1 MAEYLKELVERA
13 NAPLDN
19 PDMNGTV
26 GNGPVRF
33 ELYHFAFSLCS
44 QKVRLCL
51 AEKSAAYISH
61 DINLSMPHLGNYD
74 PDYVRLR
81 LEAKGSAP
89 LASGYTGRSSVQS
102 EGFDPAVVPTLVD
115 HDGQVVVA
123 DSLAICRYI
132 DRVVDPNNAL
142 IPEDLAGDV
151 ARELAIVD
159 GTPHVALL
167 YGAHP
172 EIDFRPERIRN
183 GMDGVHERK
192 IAKIRVARA
201 QSEGDLALIDA
212 FDAKI
217 AKEIAA
223 QSFVA
228 SADQMQGAVDEILG
242 IVADLDT
249 RLASGQTW
257 ICGDRLTLA
266 DLLWAVSL
274 FRLKW
279 MGAEFAWSGDHKLND
294 IPRPSVQSYAERL
307 FALPTFRSSIIDWPE
322 IIRSE
327 YVADHYDD

>member
-1 MAEYLKELVERA
+1 MEEYLKELVERA
-13 NAPLDN
+13 NSPLDN
-19 PDMNGTV
+19 PDMNKTV
-26 GNGPVRF
+26 DNGAVRF

-51 AEKSAAYISH
+51 AEKSAAYVSH

-74 PDYVRLR
+74 PNYVRLR

-89 LASGYTGRSSVQS
+89 LVSGYTGRSSVQS

-115 HDGQVVVA
+115 HDAQVVVA

-132 DRVVDPNNAL
+132 DRVVAPSTSL
-142 IPEDLAGDV
+142 CPQDLAGDV

-159 GTPHVALL
+159 RTPHVALL

-201 QSEGDLALIDA
+201 QSEGDLNLVGAY
-212 FDAKI
+212 DAKI

-228 SADQMQGAVDEILG
+228 SPDQMRGAVDEILE
-242 IVADLDT
+242 IVRT
-249 RLASGQTW
+249 
-257 ICGDRLTLA
+257 
-266 DLLWAVSL
+266 
-274 FRLKW
+274 
-279 MGAEFAWSGDHKLND
+279 
-294 IPRPSVQSYAERL
+294 
-307 FALPTFRSSIIDWPE
+307 
-322 IIRSE
+322 
-327 YVADHYDD
+327 